1 MLCILAAAGLLAV
14 LSPRWFA
21 YLVKR
26 SNTWVDSDGFFRQL
40 DRRVEVDRCVLHYCR
55 WFGVVCVAAA
65 VLLGLV
71 VLPLMSMQWVAWLL
85 LGLVGASG
93 LVALAS
99 PPLFARL
106 ASFSSM
112 WIDSDRFFKRLDRR
126 VDVDN
131 CVIRHSRLF
140 GAVCV
145 VVAVILTIFL
155 HYAA

>member
-1 MLCILAAAGLLAV
+1 MLCIVAVAGLLAV

-21 YLVKR
+21 FLVKR
-26 SNTWVDSDGFFRQL
+26 SNTWVDSDGFFRRL
-40 DRRVEVDRCVLHYCR
+40 DRRVEVDRCVLHNCR

-71 VLPLMSMQWVAWLL
+71 VLPMFSVQWIAWLL
-85 LGLVGASG
+85 LGLVGTSG

-106 ASFSSM
+106 ASFSST
-112 WIDSDRFFKRLDRR
+112 WIDSDKFLKRLDRR

-131 CVIRHSRLF
+131 CFIRHSRLF

-145 VVAVILTIFL
+145 AVAVVLTIFL
-155 HYAA
+155 HCAA